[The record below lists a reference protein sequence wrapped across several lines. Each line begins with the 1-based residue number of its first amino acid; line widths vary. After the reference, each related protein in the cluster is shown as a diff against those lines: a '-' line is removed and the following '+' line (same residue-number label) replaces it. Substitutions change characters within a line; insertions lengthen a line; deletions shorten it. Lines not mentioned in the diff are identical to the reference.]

1 LIKQLNGGEK
11 MDTCKNE
18 FITGYKKFIFFQYLK
33 IYVFVRYTSFLL
45 IGRISFNQYKL
56 LIKRALL
63 FLEKVKINKVVKT
76 RGVYKLHIYF
86 PAFPTKAFFIALDK
100 FLTIKTDELN
110 PYPTS
115 VLVSIGKGC
124 GNKCKHCYQR
134 FDKREDLPI
143 EKLKEVFKK
152 LQELKISFINIEGGE
167 PMLKFD
173 RLKEVMSVIDERSE
187 VWVNTS
193 GFLVTKKKAEE
204 MRKTGVFGVMVS
216 LHHWNENKHDK
227 FVGRKGSF
235 KEAVKSL
242 EIFKN
247 AGLSTAINCVGTQEL
262 LKDNGFEKIMEIA
275 KKEDCAIVQLIH
287 EKPAGAWINKKDTLK
302 KNYIEKLCNYHL
314 MYNAN
319 NNYKNYPA
327 VSSQA
332 FESQPENFGCTAGG
346 IERFYING
354 NGDVQPCEFVNVSF
368 GNVNEEDFIQIYK
381 KMRRIFNKPRQ
392 TWICSTE
399 HGRINKEL
407 KKIKSMLTPL
417 SKEKSKK
424 IIKNFNLGKETALY
438 SKMELY

>member
-392 TWICSTE
+392 TWICCTE